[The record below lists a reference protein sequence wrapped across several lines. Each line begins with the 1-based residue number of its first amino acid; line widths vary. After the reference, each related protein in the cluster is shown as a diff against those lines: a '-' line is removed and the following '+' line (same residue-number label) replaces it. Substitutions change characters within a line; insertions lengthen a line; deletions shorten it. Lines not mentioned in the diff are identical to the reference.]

1 MMMNNDLSAGDRWAC
16 TVAEEIRRFKSLW
29 PRPWRV
35 FRYTPMPPEVRA
47 EVAKWLGI
55 RPLAQSKRDEVVDM
69 VAKKMAGLAGS
80 AFFLSAK
87 IHRNFRYFHSIREA
101 PSCCATAPSRSPRP
115 VAPPPPWRPRPSQ
128 PSLCTPP
135 TRTWLPRRSGSRSSG
150 RTPRSCGVAPTATP
164 SRGPK
169 PPAPQGLQG
178 PLLCRLLPLPPS
190 VSPLSSLASATGP
203 PAAPL
208 PSSRAI
214 GRRPRFHPTGI
225 ACSPLVGVSLVSM
238 VSTI

>member
-1 MMMNNDLSAGDRWAC
+1 MMNNDLSAGDRWAC
-16 TVAEEIRRFKSLW
+16 TVAEEIRRFKSLR
-29 PRPWRV
+29 PRPWR
-35 FRYTPMPPEVRA
+35 
-47 EVAKWLGI
+47 
-55 RPLAQSKRDEVVDM
+55 SKRDEVVDM

-80 AFFLSAK
+80 AFSLSAE

-115 VAPPPPWRPRPSQ
+115 VAPPPPPWRPRPS
-128 PSLCTPP
+128 PLSLCTPP

-150 RTPRSCGVAPTATP
+150 RTLRSCGVAPTATP
-164 SRGPK
+164 SPDPK

-203 PAAPL
+203 PTAPL
-208 PSSRAI
+208 PSSREI

-238 VSTI
+238 VSTM